1 MFVKDW
7 SMKEMVLVIQNLR
20 VNIHNKTDIQ
30 MTRFKRCKAFMLGS
44 QYLIR
49 KKNFLRI

>member
-1 MFVKDW
+1 
-7 SMKEMVLVIQNLR
+7 MKEMVLVIQNLR

-30 MTRFKRCKAFMLGS
+30 ITQSKRCKAFTLRS
-44 QYLIR
+44 QDLIR